1 MVASKFGVFQIDI
14 TQISTLNILW
24 DFIAKSFE
32 KLAWDIIDSSYIL
45 HLNLNKSISRCLK

>member
-14 TQISTLNILW
+14 TQIATLNILW